1 MKPRDTDVEG
11 FRCSLG
17 SILNRHAIWSGALIH
32 ALPGYIHNYY
42 AGDTVHITG
51 GISTPS
57 CTWTYTSAGGLAVA
71 VTIYDPN
78 GLLVLNST
86 TNPSAAG
93 YKLYAYDYPL
103 SAGAVAGRYTIDVSY
118 GYSCGG
124 GRILGQ
130 GTFQV
135 VPTTA
140 CTNYLT
146 TTVTS
151 TSCYLAQIFG
161 LSITVH
167 TDKSTYLQGET
178 VHVTGDWGISR
189 PPPECGTMY
198 VVEVTRQPMIIVV
211 TDDVMRVVY
220 RASVLDANILFVG
233 LPASSGNFSSIFLAQ
248 YDWAAGNYTVTIYSG
263 TYPGQAS
270 ANFRVVANPSAVLTT
285 VTTLTTY
292 TTTVPEFTSLA
303 LILSMAVIMITL
315 FVRRIDGA
323 RMSRRSFKGEIA
335 V

>member
-1 MKPRDTDVEG
+1 MPSQAT
-11 FRCSLG
+11 ST
-17 SILNRHAIWSGALIH
+17 ITTTT
-32 ALPGYIHNYY
+32 GYLSVNFDKTTYY

-71 VTIYDPN
+71 ITIYDPS

-93 YKLYAYDYPL
+93 YKQYAYDYVL
-103 SAGAVAGRYTIDVSY
+103 STSAVPGTYSVAVSY
-118 GYSCGG
+118 RYPCVGG
-124 GRILGQ
+124 GLVFGQ
-130 GTFQV
+130 GTLQV
-135 VPTTA
+135 APSTA
-140 CTNYLT
+140 CTNYLMTTTAT

-151 TSCYLAQIFG
+151 TKCLLPLQIFG
-161 LSITVH
+161 LLITVH

-198 VVEVTRQPMIIVV
+198 VVEVTRQPMVIVV

-220 RASVLDANILFVG
+220 RASVLDAHVFVFE
-233 LPASSGNFSSIFLAQ
+233 PASYGNFSSSFLAQ
-248 YDWAAGNYTVTIYSG
+248 YDWATGNYTVTIYSG

-292 TTTVPEFTSLA
+292 TTTVPEFASLA
-303 LILSMAVIMITL
+303 LILGMAVIMITL
-315 FVRRIDGA
+315 FVRRIDRA
-323 RMSRRSFKGEIA
+323 RVSRRSFKGEIA
-335 V
+335 VC